1 MIKQRERDRGVG
13 EKVHE
18 EHEVGKNLSL
28 GIWDKVAVVDDSLA
42 SYFFSR

>member
-1 MIKQRERDRGVG
+1 MIRQRERDREEKGG

-28 GIWDKVAVVDDSLA
+28 GIWDTVPVVDDSLA
-42 SYFFSR
+42 S